1 MRADKLQKQYL
12 ELINKVL
19 PSIALKRNFPI
30 KLNHCF
36 GRTCLDQLFQ
46 GCWYEF
52 LVVGKIPAYRQL
64 DVDQLQQLV
73 DIAQS
78 LVDGDLEHIHL
89 LNQQSLDWDQFKP

>member
-1 MRADKLQKQYL
+1 MQLT
-12 ELINKVL
+12 NVVL
-19 PSIALKRNFPI
+19 PSISLERGFPVT
-30 KLNHCF
+30 LNHCHQ
-36 GRTCLDQLFQ
+36 RICLDTLFQ

-78 LVDGDLEHIHL
+78 LVDGDLKHINL
-89 LNQQSLDWDQFKP
+89 LNQQSLDWRIRRRSKPPNFT